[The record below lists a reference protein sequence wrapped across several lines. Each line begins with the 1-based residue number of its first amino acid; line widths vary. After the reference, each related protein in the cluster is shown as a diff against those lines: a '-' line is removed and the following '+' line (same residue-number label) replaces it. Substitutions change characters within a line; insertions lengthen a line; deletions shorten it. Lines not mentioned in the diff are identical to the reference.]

1 MALDVTVGGAG
12 SDSYATVAEADAY
25 LAVRPG
31 FDVTAWSELDEGD
44 KELRL
49 QLATQVLDTKLK
61 FRGVRACKTQALAW
75 PRLFPGDPLY
85 AETDAAGGLG
95 QVWADWTTLEDYAEL
110 VAVDTPEV
118 PTGVKKAQIE
128 IAFQVVHSHLLTL
141 QPFADGAVSVAS
153 IDLDAISV
161 TLKQEERNPAKPFSK
176 ADFDAMS
183 IVRLYLGRWLTGSRM
198 SLI

>member
-1 MALDVTVGGAG
+1 MALDVTVGGAS

-25 LAVRPG
+25 LAARPG
-31 FDVTAWSELDEGD
+31 FDATAWTALDDAD

-49 QLATQVLDTKLK
+49 QLAAQVLDTKLK

-85 AETDAAGGLG
+85 VETDSAGGLG
-95 QVWADWTTLEDYAEL
+95 QVWADWVTLEDYATL
-110 VAVDTPEV
+110 VGETLPGIPA
-118 PTGVKKAQIE
+118 GVKKAQIE

-161 TLKQEERNPAKPFSK
+161 TLKQEERNPAKPFGK

-183 IVRLYLGRWLTGSRM
+183 IVRLYLGRWLTSSRM